1 MKTQQAIS
9 DDNYKMMEPHWFF
22 FQPKRDTPI
31 AKVEYE
37 IASKPSET
45 KIKIVT
51 KENRSP
57 VAPAAPV
64 TRTVTPKPV
73 SPVRS
78 PVVTVAD
85 KLNDK
90 ERFIAVKKEK
100 VKSPSWL
107 KVIAPVEWFFKL
119 PMGFPGLHDQAWA

>member
-1 MKTQQAIS
+1 MKTQQAISVIS

-57 VAPAAPV
+57 IAPAAPV
-64 TRTVTPKPV
+64 TRTVTPKPA

-107 KVIAPVEWFFKL
+107 KVIARLSRLTW
-119 PMGFPGLHDQAWA
+119 PGQC